1 MVIHLFAPKLYKVLK
16 LDIRQILNHNYELNF
31 TKEEIDYYSVNQQDN
46 MMFRQVR
53 LITGNNDKFNQ
64 YIVFIDC
71 KSKTSKPEI
80 VNELIHK
87 GLKINNR
94 EFVLSERSASM
105 TRNAILSMIDK
116 SISEQINE
124 SVGMG
129 YKIEKTVLAKYLA
142 YRGLMFSS
150 CHCLEGFIP
159 KVIVV
164 DDYDFV
170 VKNQKIN
177 YVGEEE
183 YKIIDKEGNEKTYKN
198 KAIKEDVRD
207 IKLTIN
213 DGCGF
218 IHPSLSQQMERIIGS
233 KTKMTSILIR
243 FPYVKGLLFS
253 VDYTKYYHEHN
264 VDYIQDIWGKWHDVD
279 EPMIILTKSQYK
291 GYKYFNITGTS
302 QDWDI
307 YWERFHKYN
316 HCIGVAKWN
325 FSEQEEPK
333 YTKINYQ
340 ILQTLNLPYEEFSE
354 IARTSLRWVE
364 NIVYNDPIATM
375 IFLGITAD
383 ECDKDY
389 GADFMSAIRKNVG
402 MLNEPCVK
410 NYVKNLLTKTID
422 EFKCGKLWVKGSFK
436 FIAPD
441 LIMCLQYIGGLDVT
455 GSLEV
460 GECFAK
466 GCEDGKEYVIDRN
479 PHICQSENCVVVN
492 RNKDEI
498 LKYCGHLE
506 NVCITNS
513 KGVIAPQLNGC
524 DFDGDIIFMI
534 DDPIILKGSKHNLPI
549 TMNVDD
555 KATTIEEYFDK
566 EGVANTICRGLKSM
580 IGEISNYTTA
590 LHNKQS
596 KSERTQKTY
605 SDWINL
611 LSVLNGVEIDAAKT
625 GLHPNIPP
633 YIAKNARPLP
643 YFMKYTG
650 EYYSKKEK
658 LSKSFSNMNRLAF
671 DIERWQDRRI
681 KNKRIGARFDY
692 HIMFNDD
699 LLNTDWLYE
708 ISDKIEL
715 LMKEYNAESQDL
727 WKFQVQLKNYSKY
740 KGYFK
745 SVGISKEDAENI
757 VIDWKLITKKYR
769 EKMLKICDDV
779 EKLAYA
785 CVYITSIKYRSKEN
799 KMAWK
804 VIPDGMVKIIKEPET
819 SQFPFLDE
827 EHGFY
832 EYLGRKYSL
841 ALKFNNEESFFEIKD
856 TRRKD
861 EEYVK

>member
-340 ILQTLNLPYEEFSE
+340 ILQTLDLPYEEFSE
-354 IARTSLRWVE
+354 IARTS
-364 NIVYNDPIATM
+364 
-375 IFLGITAD
+375 
-383 ECDKDY
+383 
-389 GADFMSAIRKNVG
+389 
-402 MLNEPCVK
+402 
-410 NYVKNLLTKTID
+410 
-422 EFKCGKLWVKGSFK
+422 
-436 FIAPD
+436 
-441 LIMCLQYIGGLDVT
+441 
-455 GSLEV
+455 
-460 GECFAK
+460 
-466 GCEDGKEYVIDRN
+466 
-479 PHICQSENCVVVN
+479 
-492 RNKDEI
+492 
-498 LKYCGHLE
+498 
-506 NVCITNS
+506 
-513 KGVIAPQLNGC
+513 
-524 DFDGDIIFMI
+524 
-534 DDPIILKGSKHNLPI
+534 
-549 TMNVDD
+549 
-555 KATTIEEYFDK
+555 
-566 EGVANTICRGLKSM
+566 
-580 IGEISNYTTA
+580 
-590 LHNKQS
+590 
-596 KSERTQKTY
+596 
-605 SDWINL
+605 
-611 LSVLNGVEIDAAKT
+611 
-625 GLHPNIPP
+625 
-633 YIAKNARPLP
+633 
-643 YFMKYTG
+643 
-650 EYYSKKEK
+650 
-658 LSKSFSNMNRLAF
+658 
-671 DIERWQDRRI
+671 
-681 KNKRIGARFDY
+681 
-692 HIMFNDD
+692 
-699 LLNTDWLYE
+699 
-708 ISDKIEL
+708 
-715 LMKEYNAESQDL
+715 
-727 WKFQVQLKNYSKY
+727 
-740 KGYFK
+740 
-745 SVGISKEDAENI
+745 
-757 VIDWKLITKKYR
+757 
-769 EKMLKICDDV
+769 
-779 EKLAYA
+779 
-785 CVYITSIKYRSKEN
+785 
-799 KMAWK
+799 
-804 VIPDGMVKIIKEPET
+804 
-819 SQFPFLDE
+819 
-827 EHGFY
+827 
-832 EYLGRKYSL
+832 
-841 ALKFNNEESFFEIKD
+841 
-856 TRRKD
+856 
-861 EEYVK
+861 